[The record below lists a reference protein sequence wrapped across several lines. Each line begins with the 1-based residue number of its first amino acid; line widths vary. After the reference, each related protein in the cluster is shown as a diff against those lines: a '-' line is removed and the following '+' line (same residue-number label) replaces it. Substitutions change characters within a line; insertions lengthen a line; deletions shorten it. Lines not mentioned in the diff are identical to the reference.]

1 MQEFTEAWMDVGWIW
16 LEISNI
22 IININIWY
30 FSISIFRNVIIFLE
44 IIIPHNITSVK
55 NKTC

>member
-1 MQEFTEAWMDVGWIW
+1 MQEFAEAWMDVGWIW

-55 NKTC
+55 NNTC